1 MLTVKIAVLGFLLQ
15 LLARSLSSLLPYY
28 QTILAIAAGGSMI

>member
-15 LLARSLSSLLPYY
+15 LVARSLSSILPYY
-28 QTILAIAAGGSMI
+28 QPILAIAAAGSMA